1 MNLSFSTSLFY
12 DRSSS
17 AMTELTAGANTLY
30 EQLSTG
36 KRILSPS
43 DDSAAW
49 QKLQGL
55 AAAKADAKV
64 DTANVKL
71 AQGLLAQADS
81 TLASIGDQLKSAS
94 DLVVQ
99 AGNGT
104 LNADA
109 KKAIATQLWGIL
121 DSVVALAN
129 GKDARGVALFGGAD
143 DTAAVTLAGGKLTF
157 ADGSAGA
164 IPIGDGQTVQTN
176 VNAGTFLKAGE
187 DDLAIVLTGMI
198 AALNAGEALPDGS
211 ADALKTIADQTTNA
225 QASLGARAA
234 RVDLVYAQQTTA
246 ATDREAAR
254 SSLEDVDVTQ
264 AITDLQKTMTVLQ
277 ATQASFSKLSGLS
290 LFDYLR

>member
-1 MNLSFSTSLFY
+1 MDYGLSTSLFY
-12 DRSSS
+12 HRSSS
-17 AMTELTAGANTLY
+17 AMTGLTAGADKLY
-30 EQLSTG
+30 EQLSSG
-36 KRILSPS
+36 KRILAPS

-55 AAAKADAKV
+55 ATAKADAKS

-71 AQGLLAQADS
+71 AQGILAQADS
-81 TLASIGDQLKSAS
+81 SLASIGDQLKSAS
-94 DLVVQ
+94 DLAVQ

-104 LNADA
+104 LSAEA
-109 KKAIATQLWGIL
+109 KGAIATQLQGIL

-129 GKDARGVALFGGAD
+129 GKDARGVALFGGAN
-143 DTAAVTLAGGKLTF
+143 DTAAVTASNGRLTF
-157 ADGSAGA
+157 AAGTAGA
-164 IPIGDGQTVQTN
+164 IPIGDGQTVQAT
-176 VNAGTFLKAGE
+176 VNAKTFLEAGD
-187 DDLAIVLTGMI
+187 DDLATVLTGMI
-198 AALNAGEALPDGS
+198 AALNAGDALPDGS
-211 ADALKTIADQTTNA
+211 ADALKTIADQTTSA

-254 SSLEDVDVTQ
+254 SSLEDVDFTQ

-277 ATQASFSKLSGLS
+277 ATQASFSKLSALS